1 MQDGLTALM
10 VAADKGYLSI
20 VEALLDG
27 GANVNYKHQVR
38 LTGTRVVV
46 IFPVN
51 KSCVLIWC
59 PIQ

>member
-46 IFPVN
+46 TFPS
-51 KSCVLIWC
+51 KRELCVIW
-59 PIQ
+59 

>member
-27 GANVNYKHQVR
+27 GANVNYKHQVC
-38 LTGTRVVV
+38 LTGMRVAVTFTRAV
-46 IFPVN
+46 F
-51 KSCVLIWC
+51 
-59 PIQ
+59 